1 MSSLYLDIYSKKFL
15 VFGAINYFI
24 LALFNFNF
32 NDYLGIKIH
41 NKISFII
48 FFKF

>member
-24 LALFNFNF
+24 LALFNF
-32 NDYLGIKIH
+32 
-41 NKISFII
+41 
-48 FFKF
+48 